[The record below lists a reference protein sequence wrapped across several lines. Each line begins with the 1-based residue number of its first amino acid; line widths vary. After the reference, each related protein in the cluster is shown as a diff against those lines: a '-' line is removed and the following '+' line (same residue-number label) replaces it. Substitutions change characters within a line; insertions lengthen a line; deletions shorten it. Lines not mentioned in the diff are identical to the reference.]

1 MPSPSTRSYSW
12 PILLNAGLLL
22 LMLAWVSYDWD
33 SVMHIFC
40 TAVGIAI
47 NSICGAIS
55 LFRGKKHLAL
65 AYGIAVLVFAGLWRF
80 ILRFGRALD

>member
-1 MPSPSTRSYSW
+1 
-12 PILLNAGLLL
+12 
-22 LMLAWVSYDWD
+22 MLAWVSYDWD

-47 NSICGAIS
+47 NSICGAVN
-55 LFRGKKHLAL
+55 FVRGKKHLAL
-65 AYGIAVLVFAGLWRF
+65 AYGIAILVFASLWWF